1 MPRPP
6 PGPTPLG
13 STPPRPAGPAAP
25 PDLDLL
31 RRQSGL
37 SIDGEG
43 RFLHRGEPISHART
57 LEVLWGSLE
66 AAPDGRW
73 QAQIGRERGDVAVEE
88 TPWLVRGLR
97 AADEP
102 PGALTLLLC
111 GGREAPLDPS
121 TLRAGADGILRCRLP
136 GGALARFT
144 RAGQSALGE
153 RLQEDPDDPNP
164 ARAVLVVGGV
174 RYRLPA
180 GEPVPEP
187 EPSQR

>member
-13 STPPRPAGPAAP
+13 SSPPLPQPADPAAP

-37 SIDGEG
+37 AIDGEG

-57 LEVLWGSLE
+57 LEVLWGSLQ
-66 AAPDGRW
+66 AASDGRW
-73 QAQIGRERGDVAVEE
+73 QVQIGQERGDVAVEE

-97 AADEP
+97 AAGEP
-102 PGALTLLLC
+102 PATLTLLLC
-111 GGREAPLDPS
+111 GGREAPLDPA
-121 TLRAGADGILRCRLP
+121 TLRAGADGVLRCRLP

-144 RAGQSALGE
+144 RAGQAALGE
-153 RLQEDPDDPNP
+153 HLQEDPDDP
-164 ARAVLVVGGV
+164 AQAVLVVGGV
-174 RYRLPA
+174 RYVLPA
-180 GEPVPEP
+180 REPDPEP
-187 EPSQR
+187 ERG